1 MIVKFHARGVGRGS
15 GPIDYLLGK
24 DRDREKAT
32 LDRGNPDEVQALIDS
47 SQYAKKYT
55 SGVLSFQEPDLDRA
69 TKDKIM
75 SSFEQALLPGLDS
88 NQYSCLWVEHKDKGR
103 LELNFVVPNI
113 ELQTGKRLQPYYDK
127 ADRPRINAWKIG
139 MNARLGL
146 HDPDDPMNKQISLSV
161 NDLPKNKK
169 VAVQTITDAM
179 LALTSAGE
187 IQTRDDVV
195 ATLEQSGFTLA
206 RITPKSISIV
216 DPDGGRNLR
225 LKGALYEQAFRA
237 DGDLSQELQA
247 ASERYRAA
255 SAERIRAAQ
264 ADYQQCFERKRAEN
278 QNRYKRPESTSERID
293 IKNMVMV
300 SSERNDVIRSD
311 TGRSM
316 LAGEPYQSQL
326 ADDQRAEREYPST
339 GSQGRQDKTEPMWET
354 IVYSSSEEHKE
365 LGEELGQ
372 SADVHT
378 RGILNDDRVRKTVAE
393 RFRTI
398 ATRARETAER
408 LYGFV
413 QRALEK
419 VRGEPSGKQAI
430 ENECYELNQ
439 ASRTLDGFTSRLQ
452 NRIKLEQNQS
462 IKRSEK
468 GMSKGFFQ

>member
-47 SQYAKKYT
+47 SHYAKKYT

-69 TKDKIM
+69 IKDKIM
-75 SSFEQALLPGLDS
+75 SSFEKALLPGLDTH
-88 NQYSCLWVEHKDKGR
+88 QYSCLWVEHKDKGR

-139 MNARLGL
+139 MNAGLGL
-146 HDPDDPMNKQISLSV
+146 HDPDDPINKQISLSV

-206 RITPKSISIV
+206 RITPKSISIA

-255 SAERIRAAQ
+255 SAERVSAAQ
-264 ADYQQCFERKRAEN
+264 ADYQRCFERKRAEN
-278 QNRYKRPESTSERID
+278 QKRYKRPESTSERID

-316 LAGEPYQSQL
+316 VAGEPYQSQL

-339 GSQGRQDKTEPMWET
+339 GSQGRQNPDDNLRGEKTLVREDQQAGRPIWEQQDQG
-354 IVYSSSEEHKE
+354 VS
-365 LGEELGQ
+365 L
-372 SADVHT
+372 DDT
-378 RGILNDDRVRKTVAE
+378 RGILDDDRVGKTVAE
-393 RFRTI
+393 RFRKIT
-398 ATRARETAER
+398 ARARETAGR
-408 LYGFV
+408 FYGFV
-413 QRALEK
+413 QNALEQI
-419 VRGEPSGKQAI
+419 RGEPRGKQTI

-439 ASRTLDGFTSRLQ
+439 ASRMLDEFTSRLQ
-452 NRIKLEQNQS
+452 KIITLQSRQIKQTSQT
-462 IKRSEK
+462 
-468 GMSKGFFQ
+468 KGFSR

>member
-24 DRDREKAT
+24 ERNREQAT

-47 SQYAKKYT
+47 SNYAKKYT

-75 SSFEQALLPGLDS
+75 SSFEQALLPGLDN

-169 VAVQTITDAM
+169 AAVQTITDAM
-179 LALTSAGE
+179 LALTNAGE

-206 RITPKSISIV
+206 RITPNSISIT

-255 SAERIRAAQ
+255 SAERIRTAQ
-264 ADYQQCFERKRAEN
+264 ADYQRCFERKRAEN
-278 QNRYKRPESTSERID
+278 QKRYKRPESTPERLD

-300 SSERNDVIRSD
+300 GSKCDDVVRSN

-316 LAGEPYQSQL
+316 VAGESHQRQL

-339 GSQGRQDKTEPMWET
+339 GSQGRQDKTEPLRET
-354 IVYSSSEEHKE
+354 IVYSSSEEHRE
-365 LGEELGQ
+365 LDEELGQ
-372 SADVHT
+372 STDVHT

-398 ATRARETAER
+398 TTRARKTAER
-408 LYGFV
+408 FYGFV
-413 QRALEK
+413 QSTLEK
-419 VRGEPSGKQAI
+419 VRREPSGKQTI
-430 ENECYELNQ
+430 ENECEQLNH
-439 ASRTLDGFTSRLQ
+439 ASRTLDGFASRLQ
-452 NRIKLEQNQS
+452 ERIISEQNQIRQFGKDGGIS
-462 IKRSEK
+462 R
-468 GMSKGFFQ
+468 